1 MMYCWIMCLDYE
13 LDVCAVV
20 ECPLKFAF
28 EEKSAISAI
37 LYGKTENLQKLTT
50 FQRPQFHQYNLDGSN
65 KSNMGSMNAIISSRI
80 F

>member
-13 LDVCAVV
+13 LDMCAVV

-37 LYGKTENLQKLTT
+37 LYGKTENHPKFTFFQK
-50 FQRPQFHQYNLDGSN
+50 FQARQYNL
-65 KSNMGSMNAIISSRI
+65 KSSTELNLDSMNAILSL
-80 F
+80 